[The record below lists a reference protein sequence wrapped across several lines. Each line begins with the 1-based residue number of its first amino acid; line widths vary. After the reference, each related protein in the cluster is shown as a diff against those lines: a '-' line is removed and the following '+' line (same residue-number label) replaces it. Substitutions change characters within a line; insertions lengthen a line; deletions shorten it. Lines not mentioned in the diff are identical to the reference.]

1 MKKSKLLL
9 LVLVAPLLT
18 GCGKSSVK
26 APKFAKEGD
35 KVEFDKFVEDL
46 QKAGESS
53 AIAKTD
59 TPLKSAVIKV
69 SGEDLETSELERGGK
84 SNSKSSEY
92 TKSSGEYQYDATNAI
107 LREKSTVEV
116 TETLKSGKTKM
127 TVKQTTKRDNSSESA
142 QVSGSNYVVDVD
154 LAAKEYYPETLISG
168 DVTAAKVLDEKVRYF
183 GNMLMYSFYMSLPTG
198 EWDYYTDEEKAHWA
212 FYENGNIF
220 TFTYEDSVDKEEVK
234 NTADEVI
241 YLDSVKTSQ
250 KMQVDFTA
258 GKMSFVSYY
267 SYESLTE
274 FKLATYFGGVNYGA
288 GDVLKAGLTSAGS
301 YTWTEKDVSLKATDF
316 SKLTALG
323 F

>member
-59 TPLKSAVIKV
+59 TPLKSAVIKG
-69 SGEDLETSELERGGK
+69 SGEMLGTSELERGGK

-116 TETLKSGKTKM
+116 TETLKSDKTKK
-127 TVKQTTKRDNSSESA
+127 TVKETTKRDRSLESA
-142 QVSGSNYVVDVD
+142 QVSGSNYVVNVD

-168 DVTAAKVLDEKVRYF
+168 EVTAAKVVDEEVRYF
-183 GNMLMYSFYMSLPTG
+183 GTMMMYSFYMSLPIG
-198 EWDYYTDEEKAHWA
+198 YWDTYTDEEKARWA

-220 TFTYEDSVDKEEVK
+220 TFTYEYSLDKDEVK
-234 NTADEVI
+234 NAADEVV
-241 YLDSVKTSQ
+241 YLESGKTSQ
-250 KMQVDFTA
+250 KKQLDFTA
-258 GKMSFVSYY
+258 GKMSFVEY
-267 SYESLTE
+267 SSIEYLTE
-274 FKLATYFGGVNYGA
+274 FKLATRYDYVNYGA
-288 GDVLKAGLTSAGS
+288 GDVLKTGTTTASS